1 MTLAGDKSIRRT
13 NSMKVNLFAWAL
25 ILSVQTIGT
34 TGTEC
39 RKEPTAEERNSTAVR
54 SEKSHGEY
62 VAKSLGVDSYGA
74 LQILKDGRQVYFVRK
89 RNFLLESGEI
99 PIPKMG
105 TDTTGDGI
113 PNLVVVGYSGGA
125 HCCFKIHLFEI
136 GEKFRHLQ
144 DLDLRYGGTSFRNL
158 DKDAALE
165 IVTTDWSYAY
175 AWYSFP
181 GSPSPRVLL
190 KWDGKRYSPA
200 PELMRKAGPAQDD
213 LMKMAKTFQA
223 SDEWEEK
230 TPPYL
235 LTREI
240 MDLIYTGNMEAAR
253 KLYDRSWPKKVA
265 GKKEF
270 AEDMDQQL
278 KASQFW
284 PAIRQ
289 LNHGVTFIGKL

>member
-1 MTLAGDKSIRRT
+1 MALAGDKTIRGT
-13 NSMKVNLFAWAL
+13 NSMKVILLVWSL
-25 ILSVQTIGT
+25 ILIVQTIGT
-34 TGTEC
+34 AGTEC

-54 SEKSHGEY
+54 SEKSHGAY
-62 VAKSLGVDSYGA
+62 VAKSLGVDRYGA
-74 LQILKDGRQVYFVRK
+74 LQILKNGRQVYFVRK
-89 RNFLLESGEI
+89 RNFLLESGENSI
-99 PIPKMG
+99 PEMG
-105 TDTTGDGI
+105 TDTNGDGI

-144 DLDLRYGGTSFRNL
+144 DLDVRYGGASFLNL

-165 IVTTDWSYAY
+165 IVTADWSYAY

-181 GSPSPRVLL
+181 RSPSPRVIL
-190 KWDGKRYSPA
+190 KWDGTRYSA
-200 PELMRKAGPAQDD
+200 FPELMRKAGPAKND

-223 SDEWEEK
+223 SDGWEEK
-230 TPPYL
+230 TPPHL

-240 MDLIYTGNMEAAR
+240 MDLIYTGKMEAAR
-253 KLYDRSWPKKVA
+253 NLYDLSWPMKIA

-278 KASQFW
+278 KASLFW
-284 PAIRQ
+284 PAVRQ
-289 LNHGVTFIGKL
+289 LNNGMTFNGKL